1 MKIITWNVNGLRAIE
16 RKGELDNLIQKYSP
30 DIICIQ
36 ETKSTIDQLQDE
48 TKDKQGYFSFFESA
62 NNRKGYSGVAIYTK
76 TQPVKVSG
84 TMGYKEEDFLD
95 NEGRVIVAEYDNFYL
110 LNGYFPNG
118 NKSEEHFKYKLE
130 YYRRFLKLVRKLEEK
145 KPVIFCGDVNA
156 TVADIDLAR
165 PKENAGQVGCTPE
178 ERELLAEWK
187 KYFLDIWRKENPEKQ
202 EYTWWDMKTFARE
215 RNVGWRID
223 YFFISQSLEEKVQEI
238 KILGEIYGS
247 DHCPIILEMDL

>member
-76 TQPVKVSG
+76 THPVKVSG

-95 NEGRVIVAEYDNFYL
+95 NEGRTIVAEYESFYL

-130 YYRRFLKLVRKLEEK
+130 YYRRFLDLVRKLEEK

-223 YFFISQSLEEKVQEI
+223 YFFISKSLKNKLNKVE
-238 KILGEIYGS
+238 ILGQVFGS
-247 DHCPIILEMDL
+247 DHCPMILDINI

>member
-1 MKIITWNVNGLRAIE
+1 M
-16 RKGELDNLIQKYSP
+16 
-30 DIICIQ
+30 
-36 ETKSTIDQLQDE
+36 
-48 TKDKQGYFSFFESA
+48 
-62 NNRKGYSGVAIYTK
+62 
-76 TQPVKVSG
+76 
-84 TMGYKEEDFLD
+84 
-95 NEGRVIVAEYDNFYL
+95 
-110 LNGYFPNG
+110 
-118 NKSEEHFKYKLE
+118 
-130 YYRRFLKLVRKLEEK
+130 VRKLEEK

-215 RNVGWRID
+215 RNIGWRID

-247 DHCPIILEMDL
+247 DHCPLLLDVKI

>member
-16 RKGELDNLIQKYSP
+16 RKGELNNLIQKYSP
-30 DIICIQ
+30 DIICLQ
-36 ETKSTIDQLQDE
+36 ETKSTVDQLHDD
-48 TKDKQGYFSFFESA
+48 TRDKQGYFSFFESA
-62 NNRKGYSGVAIYTK
+62 QNRKGYSGVAIYTK
-76 TQPVKVSG
+76 TQPIKVLG
-84 TMGYKEEDFLD
+84 TLGYKENEFLD
-95 NEGRVIVAEYDNFYL
+95 NEGRMIIAEYEDFYL

-118 NKSEEHFKYKLE
+118 NKSEEHFQYKLD
-130 YYRRFLKLVRKLEEK
+130 YYKKTLELARKLEKK
-145 KPVIFCGDVNA
+145 KPIILCGDVNA

-187 KYFLDIWRKENPEKQ
+187 KYFLDIWREENPEKE

-247 DHCPIILEMDL
+247 DHCPLLLDVKI

>member
-16 RKGELDNLIQKYSP
+16 RKGELDNLIKNYSP
-30 DIICIQ
+30 DIICLQ
-36 ETKSTIDQLQDE
+36 ETKSHIEQREDN
-48 TKDKQGYFSFFESA
+48 TKDKQGYYSFFESA
-62 NNRKGYSGVAIYTK
+62 NNRKGYSGVAIYSK
-76 TQPVKVSG
+76 IQPIRVSG
-84 TMGYKEEDFLD
+84 TMGYKEKEFLD

-130 YYRRFLKLVRKLEEK
+130 YYRRFLNLVRKLEEK

-247 DHCPIILEMDL
+247 DHCPLLLDVKI